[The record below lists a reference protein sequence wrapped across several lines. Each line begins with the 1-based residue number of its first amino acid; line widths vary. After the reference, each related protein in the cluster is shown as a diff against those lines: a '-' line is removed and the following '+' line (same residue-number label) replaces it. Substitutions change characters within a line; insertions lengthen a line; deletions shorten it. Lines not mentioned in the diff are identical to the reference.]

1 MRAIL
6 VLIGLAA
13 LVLVVLMSL
22 GMVSIQTTPGSLP
35 TIALQG
41 GQAPAVKANMGSI
54 DLVTTNKTVE
64 VPTVTTTEKTIAVP
78 SLQVTQASNA
88 QAPAPAKA
96 Q

>member
-1 MRAIL
+1 MRGIL

-13 LVLVVLMSL
+13 LVLVVLMAL
-22 GMVSIQTTPGSLP
+22 GMVSLQTTAGSLP
-35 TIALQG
+35 TIVLQG
-41 GQAPAVKANMGSI
+41 GQAPAVKANVGSI
-54 DLVTTNKTVE
+54 DLVTSNRTVE

-88 QAPAPAKA
+88 SAPAKP

>member
-41 GQAPAVKANMGSI
+41 GQAPGVKAETGSI
-54 DLVTTNKTVE
+54 DLTTTNRTVT
-64 VPTVTTTEKTIAVP
+64 VPTVTTTERTIAVP
-78 SLQVTQASNA
+78 SLQVR
-88 QAPAPAKA
+88 QAPGSAAPGNT

>member
-22 GMVSIQTTPGSLP
+22 GIVSLQTTPGSLP
-35 TIALQG
+35 TLQG
-41 GQAPAVKANMGSI
+41 GHAPAVKANVGSI

-64 VPTVTTTEKTIAVP
+64 VPTVTTTERTIAVP

-88 QAPAPAKA
+88 QAPAK
-96 Q
+96 

>member
-6 VLIGLAA
+6 ILIGLAA

-22 GMVSIQTTPGSLP
+22 GMVSLQTSPGQLP
-35 TIALQG
+35 TLQG
-41 GQAPAVKANMGSI
+41 GKPPEVKANVGSI
-54 DLVTTNKTVE
+54 GLATTNKTVE

-78 SLQVTQASNA
+78 SIEVR
-88 QAPAPAKA
+88 QAPQPTSSASPA